1 VRSRAIDISIVL
13 FFMMAAFI
21 LAKTGRDAMFFQKD
35 GLLDLPRA
43 SIAIAVLALPMAL
56 ATLALMQIAGPRP
69 ARIVSPLLMAG
80 FLATYAFLARPG
92 CGGFMT
98 VAYIVIPLAFGVLF
112 SQAWLLGADLFEGA
126 PREEVAQGYSWIGA
140 ASILGGVAGSAIAKV
155 AAPHYDPH
163 VLVWFSAALLA
174 ATSAFIARAQARH
187 PLRYLKPG
195 EVVAAPRFEDFRRV
209 LQNRYSF
216 LLLAVAMSAS
226 LAGTLIEFQFYIT
239 ASAARQSGRQNA
251 DFFASLYLL
260 LNAIAFFGQIYI
272 MPRVQRAIGV
282 MGSLF
287 ILPAALL
294 GLAGALFV
302 NASIL
307 LRSTLRVTEGGLKSS
322 IHRSNWEQAYLAL
335 GRAERSA
342 AKLIVDGMG
351 ARLAEG
357 AAAVILFLW
366 IRSAMPDGR
375 MPEPGIQWIT
385 WVLVVAAL
393 TWITLTILLRRSA
406 GPDSALAHLESEASL
421 NTPLPDS

>member
-1 VRSRAIDISIVL
+1 MRSRAFDVSVIL
-13 FFMMAAFI
+13 FLMMAAFI
-21 LAKTGRDAMFFQKD
+21 LAKTGRDAMFFQRD

-43 SIAIAVLALPMAL
+43 SMAIAVLSLPMAL
-56 ATLALMQIAGPRP
+56 AMLGLMQVAGPRR
-69 ARIVSPLLMAG
+69 ARIVSPLLMAA
-80 FLATYAFLARPG
+80 FLVAYAVLARPG
-92 CGGFMT
+92 AGGFMT
-98 VAYIVIPLAFGVLF
+98 ASYIIIPLAFGVLF

-126 PREEVAQGYSWIGA
+126 TREEVARAYSLIGA
-140 ASILGGVAGSAIAKV
+140 ASILGGVVGGAIAKLS
-155 AAPHYDPH
+155 ALHFEPH
-163 VLVWFSAALLA
+163 VLAFVSALMLVASSICVA
-174 ATSAFIARAQARH
+174 KAQARH
-187 PLRYLKPG
+187 PLRLLQPG
-195 EVVAAPRFEDFRRV
+195 QTAAAPHFDDFRRV

-226 LAGTLIEFQFYIT
+226 LVGALVEFQFYIT
-239 ASAARQSGRQNA
+239 ASAARQTGRQNA
-251 DFFASLYLL
+251 DFFASFYLV
-260 LNAIAFFGQIYI
+260 LNAIAFLGQIYL

-335 GRAERSA
+335 GRAERAA

-351 ARLAEG
+351 ARVAEG
-357 AAAVILFLW
+357 AAALILFLW

-375 MPEPGIQWIT
+375 IPEPGIQWIT
-385 WVLVVAAL
+385 WVLVLAAL
-393 TWITLTILLRRSA
+393 TWITLTVFLRRSA
-406 GPDSALAHLESEASL
+406 EPVTSPALLESEARL
-421 NTPLPDS
+421 DIPIPDS

>member
-1 VRSRAIDISIVL
+1 VRSRAFDVSIVL
-13 FFMMAAFI
+13 FLMMAAFI

-43 SIAIAVLALPMAL
+43 SMAIAVLSLPMAL

-69 ARIVSPLLMAG
+69 ARIVTPLLMAG

-92 CGGFMT
+92 AGGFMT
-98 VAYIVIPLAFGVLF
+98 TAYVIIPLAFGVIF

-126 PREEVAQGYSWIGA
+126 SREEVAHAYSWIGA
-140 ASILGGVAGSAIAKV
+140 ASILGGVAGGAIAKL
-155 AAPHYDPH
+155 AAPHWDPH
-163 VLVWFSAALLA
+163 VLVIFAAAMLVA
-174 ATSAFIARAQARH
+174 ASIFVGKAQARN
-187 PLRYLKPG
+187 PLRYLQPG
-195 EVVAAPRFEDFRRV
+195 ETAAAPRFEDFRRV

-216 LLLAVAMSAS
+216 LLLAVAMSAA
-226 LAGTLIEFQFYIT
+226 LAGTLVEFQFYIT
-239 ASAARQSGRQNA
+239 ASAAKQSGRQNA
-251 DFFASLYLL
+251 DFFASFYLV
-260 LNAIAFFGQIYI
+260 LNAIAFLGQIYL

-366 IRSAMPDGR
+366 IRSAMPDGH

-385 WVLVVAAL
+385 WVLVIAAL
-393 TWITLTILLRRSA
+393 TWITLTVFLRRSA
-406 GPDSALAHLESEASL
+406 APAIAPALLESEARL
-421 NTPLPDS
+421 DIPIPDS

>member
-1 VRSRAIDISIVL
+1 MRSRALDVAMVL
-13 FFMMAAFI
+13 FLMMAAFI
-21 LAKTGRDAMFFQKD
+21 LAKTGRDAMFFQED

-43 SIAIAVLALPMAL
+43 SMAIAVLSLPMAFAML
-56 ATLALMQIAGPRP
+56 GLMQVAGPRR
-69 ARIVSPLLMAG
+69 ARILSPLLMAA
-80 FLATYAFLARPG
+80 FLVTYAFLARPG
-92 CGGFMT
+92 GGGFMT
-98 VAYIVIPLAFGVLF
+98 AAYIIIPLAFGVLF

-126 PREEVAQGYSWIGA
+126 PREEVAKAYSLIGA
-140 ASILGGVAGSAIAKV
+140 ASILGGVVGGAIAKV
-155 AAPHYDPH
+155 AAPYFDPH
-163 VLVWFSAALLA
+163 ILAYFGAAMLV
-174 ATSAFIARAQARH
+174 ATAISVAKAQARH
-187 PLRYLKPG
+187 PLRPLKPG
-195 EVVAAPRFEDFRRV
+195 EAAAAPCAKDFRSV
-209 LQNRYSF
+209 LRNRYSF
-216 LLLAVAMSAS
+216 LLLAVAMSAA
-226 LAGTLIEFQFYIT
+226 LVGTLVEFQFYIT

-251 DFFASLYLL
+251 DFFASFYLA
-260 LNAIAFFGQIYI
+260 LNAIAFLGQIYL

-294 GLAGALFV
+294 GLAAALFV

-335 GRAERSA
+335 GRAERAA

-357 AAAVILFLW
+357 GAAVVLFLW

-375 MPEPGIQWIT
+375 MPDPGIQWIT
-385 WVLVVAAL
+385 WVLIVAAI

-406 GPDSALAHLESEASL
+406 GAATAPGILDSEARL
-421 NTPLPDS
+421 DIPLPDS